1 MIRGSTFAFAG
12 LLVPLVAFGCGG
24 SGKLSSGGPHPGLA
38 VHRWADPVRGSVQ
51 GVSEDGQVITSV
63 TGGGGALFVR
73 GTDVTVLLAPPPWT
87 SLSATGLSSDG
98 MHWVGG
104 ISRWTGTDYPSMVAH
119 YSPDSGLTT
128 PEAPDVYASLMWSFE
143 DDGTIYGRYRRAP
156 GGEWRPFRWKSP
168 APLEPIEQLPQVTEF
183 VPPQLTEEQ
192 ANIFAPYRS
201 RNHKWSGG
209 HVVWKDAARPVS
221 PVIVNAAG
229 KQKLLDGVGTVSY
242 VDDMGRVAV
251 FRETRGTDDW
261 GPWHLWIEGDKPRV
275 LAELLVELG
284 LTEAAEQ
291 EPEPQRLTGN
301 GRHLVIQYRDQRLAR
316 LDIRWP

>member
-1 MIRGSTFAFAG
+1 MFSVHRMPEE
-12 LLVPLVAFGCGG
+12 VY
-24 SGKLSSGGPHPGLA
+24 GLA
-38 VHRWADPVRGSVQ
+38 L
-51 GVSEDGQVITSV
+51 GVSEDGESLAIFSA
-63 TGGGGALFVR
+63 GAEALFVSGPDILHIR
-73 GTDVTVLLAPPPWT
+73 PPEGSNWVVAAGSAVSADGRHFVGGYGALST
-87 SLSATGLSSDG
+87 SSPRSQLFYYSAETGLLVPEG
-98 MHWVGG
+98 V
-104 ISRWTGTDYPSMVAH
+104 
-119 YSPDSGLTT
+119 SPH
-128 PEAPDVYASLMWSFE
+128 EMSFYRLG
-143 DDGTIYGRYRRAP
+143 DDGTIYGSYKAHP
-156 GGEWRPFRWKSP
+156 SASFHFFRWKP
-168 APLEPIEQLPQVTEF
+168 PGPLEPIEQLPPVPEF

-192 ANIFAPYRS
+192 ANIYAPFRS

-209 HVVWKDAARPVS
+209 HVVWKDATRPVS